1 MTRKEHENKAK
12 ALKAKA
18 TRLRNQSKTCLKL
31 ADKVALQRQA
41 KAVDEKRA
49 QHMLNF
55 YQLVS
60 NP

>member
-1 MTRKEHENKAK
+1 MTREEHANKAK

-18 TRLRNQSKTCLKL
+18 TRLRNQSKAGLKL

-41 KAVDEKRA
+41 KAVDEERA

-55 YQLVS
+55 FQLVS